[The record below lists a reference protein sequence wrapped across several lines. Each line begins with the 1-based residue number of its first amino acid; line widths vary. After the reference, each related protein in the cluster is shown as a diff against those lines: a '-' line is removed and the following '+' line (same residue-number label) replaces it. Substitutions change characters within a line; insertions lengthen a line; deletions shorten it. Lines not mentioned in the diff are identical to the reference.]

1 MNELELQELAT
12 RYDKK
17 IIEYY
22 LPMLEK
28 GEGKKNIF
36 YNSMFDYELGLDNEK
51 NLKKKN
57 KILRYTQAI
66 RQEID
71 KIYQIIGR
79 LQEGLDYESSINR
92 KPVHITLDIDLFLV
106 KYRIVIGYLID
117 IVKFHYGNKLNK
129 ELKRYREWE
138 KQKEEKQKEKK
149 QKDVKKKS
157 EVELIFYFLK
167 MKAQE
172 NNFKMFLIDNSWF
185 YSISRNRNDIVHNAY
200 TCVAFEIFDY
210 EKIPFQIYDLD
221 VNHVIYDQRYLLA
234 SENNLYD
241 FRYFFVVYMSYLH
254 CFILEIFILLGAN
267 QEIDEELKVYQEMM
281 KDSAVIPNKEISLKW
296 AKSCIKSL
304 EGFLMDLK

>member
-22 LPMLEK
+22 LPMLEIGK
-28 GEGKKNIF
+28 GKKNIF
-36 YNSMFDYELGLDNEK
+36 YNSMFDYELGLDNEQ

-57 KILRYTQAI
+57 KILRYTQGI

-79 LQEGLDYESSINR
+79 LQEGLDYESSMNR

-117 IVKFHYGNKLNK
+117 IVKLHYGNKLKK
-129 ELKRYREWE
+129 ELGKYRELE
-138 KQKEEKQKEKK
+138 K
-149 QKDVKKKS
+149 QKDVKKKN

-172 NNFKMFLIDNSWF
+172 NNLKMILIDNSWF

-200 TCVAFEIFDY
+200 TCVAFDIFDY

-221 VNHVIYDQRYLLA
+221 VNHVIYDQGYLLA

-267 QEIDEELKVYQEMM
+267 QEIDEELKAYQEMM

-296 AKSCIKSL
+296 TKSCIKSL

>member
-28 GEGKKNIF
+28 GEGKKKIF
-36 YNSMFDYELGLDNEK
+36 YNSMFDYELGLDNEV
-51 NLKKKN
+51 NLKKKD

-117 IVKFHYGNKLNK
+117 IVKFHYGNKLKK
-129 ELKRYREWE
+129 ELDKYRELE
-138 KQKEEKQKEKK
+138 KQKYVKK
-149 QKDVKKKS
+149 QKGVKKKND
-157 EVELIFYFLK
+157 VELIFYFLK

-172 NNFKMFLIDNSWF
+172 NNLKMILIDNSWF

-200 TCVAFEIFDY
+200 TCVAFDIFDY
-210 EKIPFQIYDLD
+210 EKIPFQIYGLD
-221 VNHVIYDQRYLLA
+221 VNHVIYDQGYLLA

-267 QEIDEELKVYQEMM
+267 QEIDEELKAYQEMM